1 MKYNY
6 TRGVY
11 GDGTTAVRM
20 YTDIWEPYADVSVNL
35 SAYGL
40 TPKDEDHIF
49 MPVYRFGLDMANS
62 IADDIAE
69 EVIEYLDIGD
79 FDRPCLVWQI
89 RLKDRE
95 KMRPDSELW

>member
-1 MKYNY
+1 
-6 TRGVY
+6 
-11 GDGTTAVRM
+11 
-20 YTDIWEPYADVSVNL
+20 
-35 SAYGL
+35 
-40 TPKDEDHIF
+40 
-49 MPVYRFGLDMANS
+49 MANS

-69 EVIEYLDIGD
+69 KVIEYLDIGD

>member
-40 TPKDEDHIF
+40 TPKDKDHIF
-49 MPVYRFGLDMANS
+49 MPVYRLGFDWANS

-69 EVIEYLDIGD
+69 EIIGYLDIGD
-79 FDRPCLVWQI
+79 LDRPRPIWQI